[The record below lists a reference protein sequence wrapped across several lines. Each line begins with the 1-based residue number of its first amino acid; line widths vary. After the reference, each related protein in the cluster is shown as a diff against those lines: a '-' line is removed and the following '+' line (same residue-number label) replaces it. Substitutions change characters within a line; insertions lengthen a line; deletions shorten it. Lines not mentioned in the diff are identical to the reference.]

1 MDISDTHTEGLGQSM
16 LPFVMR
22 DLVDMVMKKKSLPF
36 EDALYYIYTS
46 SLYKSLLD
54 ERTKLWYSG
63 TLLLYEMLEK

>member
-36 EDALYYIYTS
+36 EDALYYIYIS
-46 SLYKSLLD
+46 VQ
-54 ERTKLWYSG
+54 
-63 TLLLYEMLEK
+63 